1 MSDLS
6 DRVVLVTGAAGSLGV
21 HLVKQLLK
29 LGATVRAFD
38 NNEYGLF
45 LLGHEIEGNKERRLL
60 VGDVKDKDR
69 VKMALK
75 GVDYVIHA
83 AALKNIDL
91 TEYNVPEVINTNIVG
106 TLNLI
111 LGALDQTTQS
121 SFLTVSSDKAVNPS
135 NLYGATKYVEEKV
148 TLWANGVSN
157 HTRFSCVRMPNFY
170 DAHGNV
176 FDKWAIQ
183 QRQNKPLTI
192 TDPEVTRWFIKTED
206 AAAFTI
212 KALREMSGG
221 EIFIPNEKV
230 QERKIIDLLPKD
242 YPWEKIGLRLNEKL
256 NEELYT
262 KEEQKVMEDRKWAWV
277 IRK

>member
-1 MSDLS
+1 M
-6 DRVVLVTGAAGSLGV
+6 
-21 HLVKQLLK
+21 
-29 LGATVRAFD
+29 
-38 NNEYGLF
+38 
-45 LLGHEIEGNKERRLL
+45 
-60 VGDVKDKDR
+60 
-69 VKMALK
+69 
-75 GVDYVIHA
+75 
-83 AALKNIDL
+83 
-91 TEYNVPEVINTNIVG
+91 PEVINTNIVW

-157 HTRFSCVRMPNFY
+157 PTRFSCVRMPNFY

-206 AAAFTI
+206 AAAFKI
-212 KALREMSGG
+212 KALMEMSGG